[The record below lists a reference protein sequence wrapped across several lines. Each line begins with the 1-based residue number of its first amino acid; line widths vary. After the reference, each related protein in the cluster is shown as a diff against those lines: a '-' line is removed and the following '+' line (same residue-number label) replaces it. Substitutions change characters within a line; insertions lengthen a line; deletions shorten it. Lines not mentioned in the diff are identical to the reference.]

1 MAEALSQNLLYEL
14 VTDFGE
20 VVGIGLRRDS
30 HLLRGIDD
38 PVNWL
43 ELADQIGSDR
53 AVELKKNL
61 VEPSFTEVQQLI
73 CWQVKNALDH
83 LHADI
88 TPTIWICQADGGQVL
103 LIEGWGD
110 AIEVELMFRVI
121 GKYPSRTPALD
132 ELNRLYIF
140 QVDDLQS

>member
-20 VVGIGLRRDS
+20 VIGIGLRRDS
-30 HLLRGIDD
+30 HLVRGIDD

-43 ELADQIGSDR
+43 EIADQIGSDR
-53 AVELKKNL
+53 AVELKNNL

-73 CWQVKNALDH
+73 FWQVKSALDH

-88 TPTIWICQADGGQVL
+88 TPTIWLCQADGGQVL
-103 LIEGWGD
+103 VIECWGD

-121 GKYPSRTPALD
+121 GKYPSRRSALD
-132 ELNRLYIF
+132 ELNHVYIF
-140 QVDDLQS
+140 HVDDFQS